1 MEIKYRLISRSLDI
15 AAAKGYFTGDDEG
28 LISIK
33 QITVV
38 LEQYPFAINNED
50 KRVLLARYFVEDAD
64 QPILYYDENKSSDVT
79 IVRSILQQSIP
90 KYSVWTEA
98 DHSRIK

>member
-50 KRVLLARYFVEDAD
+50 KRILLARYFVEDAD
-64 QPILYYDENKSSDVT
+64 QPILYYDEDKSSDVT

-98 DHSRIK
+98 DRSRIK